1 MNSIKVIYKYRLL
14 IIVLLFFISNN
25 SKSQVSI
32 KEFSKDLKTYDFSD
46 PNPIPIFIS
55 NPKIYPYFTFDGY
68 NIESK
73 SKKFK
78 IIELENNYIKVLVT
92 PELGGKVLGAIDKTS
107 GEEFIYKNEVVK
119 FRNISMRG
127 PWTSGG
133 IEFNFGIIGH
143 HPSTATPVDYKIR
156 KNSDGSISCFVG
168 NIDLPSRTQW
178 RVEIIVKKDQSSFL
192 TDALWYNPTSIHQS
206 YYNWMTAA
214 APASDDLVF
223 YTPGD
228 IYLEHSGNPKNWP
241 IDDEGRDLSKY
252 NNNNFGPSKSYHIV
266 GEYSDFFG
274 GYYKKSNYGFGHW
287 GKYED
292 IPGQK
297 LWLWAQSRA
306 GGIWEDLLT
315 DNDGQY
321 IEFQAGR
328 LFVQYSPN
336 HEVNPITN
344 VGFEPYAID
353 KWREAWFPLKKID
366 GLSEASEYGALNI
379 IRGKDSIEIK
389 LNPFIKINSSMNVL
403 IDNKVYYKKELSLNP
418 MDVFSTKIKLDR
430 QKDFEIIIEN
440 LDLYYHSNKS
450 YNKIERSFTSK
461 NENEL
466 KESYQKLFNDAKEN
480 LSFREYDKAKEKFQK
495 LIDNDKY
502 NLEAISYLGEL
513 YFRSGQFEKSL
524 SIVKDGLKLDTYHPS
539 LNYIAGIN
547 YKALDNN
554 LNSKEYLGWAARSI
568 KYRSNAYS
576 QIADIFLKEKNFYK
590 AIEYAEKSLE
600 FNIHNIPS
608 LEIIVI
614 SNRYL
619 EKKIEHRK
627 AIQKLE
633 ELDPINHLISFEK
646 YIIEQNEEKI
656 NDVKNSHQSELINQT
671 FLELA
676 IRYFNRGLKEEAI
689 KILNIGPKNLI
700 NSIWLSYLLKNKN
713 LLLNT
718 LSKNKIDFSFPFR
731 RETINVLE
739 WARSSYSSWKLDY
752 LLSINLYGKGR
763 YHESEKILSKI
774 GDESLN
780 PIFYLNRGII
790 LEKNGIDPLNDF
802 KKAYQLDSKNWR
814 ISKSLSNY
822 FYDLGNY
829 NEANKILEKSYQN
842 DITNYIIGMD
852 YVKSLVK
859 LKKYALAISILKK
872 LNILPYEHAG
882 EGRELYSSAYIG
894 LALKNIK
901 NSKLKNAIDILHES
915 KIWPEN
921 LGVGKPYNPD
931 ERIENYLIYYCLAKL
946 NDESS
951 KKYLLNII
959 KYSEMNINNLDAN
972 HILGYFA
979 LNIIGGD
986 KLSNDFLKKLIDKHG
1001 TDSEQIK
1008 FIINYKIS
1016 DNIKINDN
1024 FDLLHK
1030 ILKLK

>member
-1 MNSIKVIYKYRLL
+1 MNSIKVNYLYRLL
-14 IIVLLFFISNN
+14 GIVLSLFLSNN
-25 SKSQVSI
+25 LKSQVSI
-32 KEFSKDLKTYDFSD
+32 KEFTEDLNTYDFSD
-46 PNPIPIFIS
+46 PNPIPIFVS

-73 SKKFK
+73 LKNFK
-78 IIELENNYIKVLVT
+78 VIELENDYIKVLIT
-92 PELGGKVLGAIDKTS
+92 PELGGKVWGAIDKTS

-156 KNSDGSISCFVG
+156 KNNDGSVSCFVG
-168 NIDLPSRTQW
+168 NIDLPSRSQW
-178 RVEIIVKKDQSSFL
+178 RVEIIVKKDQASFL
-192 TDALWYNPTSIHQS
+192 TDALWYNPTPINQS

-228 IYLEHSGNPKNWP
+228 IYLEHSGNAKNWP
-241 IDDEGRDLSKY
+241 IDNKGRDLSKY
-252 NNNNFGPSKSYHIV
+252 KNNNFGPSKSYHIV

-274 GYYKKSNYGFGHW
+274 GYYNKSDYGFGHW

-328 LFVQYSPN
+328 LLVQYSPN
-336 HEVNPITN
+336 KEVNPITN

-366 GLSEASEYGALNI
+366 GLSEASELGALHI
-379 IRGKDSIEIK
+379 ERKKDSIEIK
-389 LNPFIKINSSMNVL
+389 LNPFIKINSSMNIL
-403 IDNKVYYKKELSLNP
+403 IDDKVYYKEELSLEP
-418 MDVFSTKIKLDR
+418 MDVFSSKIKLDR
-430 QKDFEIIIEN
+430 NKDFEVIIEK
-440 LDLYYHSNKS
+440 LELHYLSNKS
-450 YNKIERSFTSK
+450 YNKIERSFTSR
-461 NENEL
+461 NEDKSN
-466 KESYQKLFNDAKEN
+466 KSYQKLFNEAKEN
-480 LSFREYDKAKEKFQK
+480 LSFREYDKAKEKFQN
-495 LIDNDKY
+495 IVDNDKY

-513 YFRSGQFEKSL
+513 YFRSGQYEKSL
-524 SIVKDGLKLDTYHPS
+524 NIVKSGLDIDTYHPS
-539 LNYIAGIN
+539 LNYIAGIT
-547 YKALDNN
+547 YKALKNN
-554 LNSKEYLGWAARSI
+554 LNSKECLGWAARSI

-576 QIADIFLKEKNFYK
+576 QIADIFLAEKNFYK

-600 FNIHNIPS
+600 FNIKNIPS
-608 LEIIVI
+608 LEIIAI

-619 EKKIEHRK
+619 EKNIEHTK
-627 AIQKLE
+627 AIQKIE
-633 ELDPINHLISFEK
+633 ELDPINHIVSFEK
-646 YIIEQNEEKI
+646 YINDPSKEKI
-656 NDVKNSHQSELINQT
+656 NEIINSHQSELRHQT

-689 KILNIGPKNLI
+689 KILNIGPKKMI
-700 NSIWLSYLLKNKN
+700 NRLWLSYLTENKN
-713 LLLNT
+713 ELESLLIE
-718 LSKNKIDFSFPFR
+718 NKIDFSFPFR
-731 RETINVLE
+731 TETINVLN
-739 WARSSYSSWKLDY
+739 WARNSYSNWKLDY
-752 LLSINLYGKGR
+752 LIALNLYGKGR
-763 YHESEKILSKI
+763 YNESKNILSKI
-774 GDESLN
+774 KDESLN

-790 LEKNGIDPLNDF
+790 LQKNGVDPLKDF
-802 KKAYQLDSKNWR
+802 NKAYQLDNKNWR
-814 ISKSLSNY
+814 VSKSLSNY
-822 FYDLGNY
+822 YYDLGNY
-829 NEANKILEKSYQN
+829 TKANKILEKSYQN
-842 DITNYIIGMD
+842 DISNYIIGMD

-859 LKKYALAISILKK
+859 LKEYVLAISILKK

-882 EGRELYSSAYIG
+882 EGRDLYSSAYIG
-894 LALKNIK
+894 LALENIK
-901 NSKLKNAIDILHES
+901 KSKFKSALDILFES

-931 ERIENYLIYYCLAKL
+931 ERIENYLIYYCLEKL
-946 NDESS
+946 KDKSS
-951 KKYLLNII
+951 KKYLSDIVS
-959 KYSEMNINNLDAN
+959 YSTMNINTLDAN

-979 LNIIGGD
+979 LKKIEGD
-986 KLSNDFLKKLIDKHG
+986 KPSNDFLKKLIDKHG
-1001 TDSEQIK
+1001 TESEQIN
-1008 FIINYKIS
+1008 FIINFKITDKVKD
-1016 DNIKINDN
+1016 DNNY
-1024 FDLLHK
+1024 DLLRE

>member
-1 MNSIKVIYKYRLL
+1 MNFIKIINEYRLIS
-14 IIVLLFFISNN
+14 IILLFIIPNN
-25 SKSQVSI
+25 TKSQVSI
-32 KEFSKDLKTYDFSD
+32 TESNKDLKTYDFSD

-73 SKKFK
+73 LKKFNV
-78 IIELENNYIKVLVT
+78 IELENDYIKVLVT

-156 KNSDGSISCFVG
+156 KNEDGSVSCFVG
-168 NIDLPSRTQW
+168 NIDLPSRSQW
-178 RVEIIVKKDQSSFL
+178 RVEIIVKKDQASFL
-192 TDALWYNPTSIHQS
+192 TNALWYNPTSINQS

-214 APASDDLVF
+214 APAKDDLIF

-228 IYLEHSGNPKNWP
+228 IYLEHSGNAKNWP
-241 IDDEGRDLSKY
+241 IDNMGRNLSKY
-252 NNNNFGPSKSYHIV
+252 NNNKFGPSKSYHIV

-274 GYYKKSNYGFGHW
+274 GYYHKSNYGFGHW

-315 DNDGQY
+315 DTDGQY

-336 HEVNPITN
+336 EEVNPITN
-344 VGFEPYAID
+344 VEFEPYAID

-379 IRGKDSIEIK
+379 IRTKDSIEIK
-389 LNPFIKINSSMNVL
+389 LNPFIKINSSMNIL
-403 IDNKVYYKKELSLNP
+403 IDGKLYDKKELSLKP
-418 MDVFSTKIKLDR
+418 MDVYSSKIKLDR
-430 QKDFEIIIEN
+430 KVDFEVVIES
-440 LDLYYHSNKS
+440 LDLHYKSNKS
-450 YNKIERSFTSK
+450 LNKIERSFLS
-461 NENEL
+461 ENEHKL
-466 KESYQKLFNDAKEN
+466 EESYQKLFNEAKEN

-495 LIDNDKY
+495 IVDNDKY

-513 YFRSGQFEKSL
+513 YFRSGEFEKSL
-524 SIVKDGLKLDTYHPS
+524 DIVKAGLKIDTYHPS

-547 YKALDNN
+547 YKSLNN
-554 LNSKEYLGWAARSI
+554 YINSIECLGWAARSI

-576 QIADIFLKEKNFYK
+576 QIADIFLKEKNFFK

-600 FNIHNIPS
+600 FNINNIPS
-608 LEIIVI
+608 LEIIII
-614 SNRYL
+614 SRRYL
-619 EKKIEHRK
+619 ERNIEHEK

-646 YIIEQNEEKI
+646 YIIDQNEEKL
-656 NDVKNSHQSELINQT
+656 NDIKNSHQSELRHQT

-676 IRYFNRGLKEEAI
+676 IRYFNRGLNDEAI

-700 NSIWLSYLLKNKN
+700 NTLWLSYLMKDDN
-713 LLLNT
+713 LLQNT
-718 LSKNKIDFSFPFR
+718 ISKNKIDFSFPFR
-731 RETINVLE
+731 TETINILN
-739 WARSSYSSWKLDY
+739 WARNSYSNWKLDY
-752 LLSINLYGKGR
+752 LLSMNLYGKGR
-763 YHESEKILSKI
+763 YNESENMLLKIE
-774 GDESLN
+774 DESLN

-790 LEKNGIDPLNDF
+790 LKKKGIDPLNDF
-802 KKAYQLDSKNWR
+802 NKAYQLDNKNWR
-814 ISKSLSNY
+814 VSKSLSNY

-829 NEANKILEKSYQN
+829 EKANQILEKSYQN
-842 DITNYIIGMD
+842 DISNYIIGMD
-852 YVKSLVK
+852 YIKSLVK
-859 LKKYALAISILKK
+859 LKKYELAISILKK

-894 LALKNIK
+894 LALEHIK
-901 NSKLKNAIDILHES
+901 KSKLKNAIDILNDS
-915 KIWPEN
+915 KMWPEN

-931 ERIENYLIYYCLAKL
+931 ERIENYLIYYCLEKL
-946 NDESS
+946 KDTSS
-951 KKYLLNII
+951 KKYLQDII
-959 KYSEMNINNLDAN
+959 SYSEMTLNNLNSN

-979 LNIIGGD
+979 LNKIEGD
-986 KLSNDFLKKLIDKHG
+986 KHSEDFLKKLIDIHG
-1001 TDSEQIK
+1001 SESEQID
-1008 FIINYKIS
+1008 FIINYRINN
-1016 DNIKINDN
+1016 NINANEN
-1024 FDLLHK
+1024 FDLLRE